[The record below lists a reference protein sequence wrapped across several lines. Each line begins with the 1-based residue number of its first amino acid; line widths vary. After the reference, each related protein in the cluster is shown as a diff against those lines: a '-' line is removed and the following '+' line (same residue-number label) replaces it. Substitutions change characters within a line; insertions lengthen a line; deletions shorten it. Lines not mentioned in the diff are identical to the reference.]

1 MPMRTF
7 LATVWISVSFLIVGL
22 AEATAQSKMIELKQ
36 ADSLVGRYVGEEE
49 VRELIGNVRFVQ
61 TSSTGEVIKVW
72 CDRALRY
79 MKQNKVELFG
89 NVQLIRDS
97 VLIRAPEGTYFGDD
111 RRAEMRK
118 GVTLRRGSMIL
129 TSRSGQ
135 YFSDEKRAYFVG
147 DVVAA
152 DSTSS
157 TVCDRLTYFEN
168 DERSIAVGRVRVT
181 STENSVTVY
190 GDSLLRFDKIR
201 YTLVPKNPRLVQI
214 DTTSDGTIDTLVV
227 ISKVMEAYR
236 DPADRFIAT
245 DSVVMVRTGLAAR
258 CRRAT
263 FFTKEDQIILEQQP
277 IVWYGQ
283 NQVTGDSM
291 TVTLKDRK
299 LQSVY
304 VRGRAMAISRS
315 DSLYRARFDQL
326 VGRELTMF
334 FGEKEME
341 RIEAQRNA
349 ISLYYLFDDSRP
361 NGANKASGDRIR
373 IDFDDGKVNNI
384 TIVGG
389 VEGQY
394 YPENMIFNREQNYNL
409 EGFRWIEQR
418 PRRRLLEIEL

>member
-1 MPMRTF
+1 MTASKCCVTMWLCAIIF
-7 LATVWISVSFLIVGL
+7 IISIST
-22 AEATAQSKMIELKQ
+22 AEAQSKLIELKS
-36 ADSLVGRYVGEEE
+36 ANSLDGKYIGEEE
-49 VRELIGNVRFVQ
+49 VQELIGNVHFVQ

-97 VLIRAPEGTYFGDD
+97 VLLRAPEGVYFGND

-129 TSRSGQ
+129 TSRTGH
-135 YFSDEKRAYFVG
+135 YFTDEKRAYFVG

-181 STENSVTVY
+181 STENSITVY
-190 GDSLLRFDKIR
+190 GDSLLHFDKIK

-227 ISKVMEAYR
+227 ISKMMEAYG

-245 DSVVMVRTGLAAR
+245 DSVIMVRTDLAAR
-258 CRRAT
+258 SSRAI
-263 FFTKEDQIILEQQP
+263 FFTKQDRIILERQP

-334 FGEKEME
+334 FGEQKVE
-341 RIEAQRNA
+341 RIEAERNA
-349 ISLYYLFDDSRP
+349 ISLYYLFDDNRP

-418 PRRRLLEIEL
+418 PKRRLLEIKQ